1 MKREVE
7 TDTTRTMKK
16 KLKALKAEDH
26 KPRKAKVNVVV
37 SSKPMSTRKKIT
49 ENSFEIWYSENKSSL
64 SQDYIEYVYET
75 RQASGTPLFLKAWAK
90 TVYDS
95 NRSL

>member
-26 KPRKAKVNVVV
+26 KPRKIVNVVV
-37 SSKPMSTRKKIT
+37 SSKQMSTRKKIT
-49 ENSFEIWYSENKSSL
+49 EDSFEIWYSENKSSL

-75 RQASGTPLFLKAWAK
+75 RQASDTPLFLKAWAK